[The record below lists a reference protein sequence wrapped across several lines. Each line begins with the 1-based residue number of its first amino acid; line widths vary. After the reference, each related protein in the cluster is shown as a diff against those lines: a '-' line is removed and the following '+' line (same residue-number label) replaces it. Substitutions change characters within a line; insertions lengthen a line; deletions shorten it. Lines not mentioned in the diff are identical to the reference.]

1 MSSGKGVPMELAT
14 PVVGRRERSKLDKRR
29 RISEAARE
37 VFTEFGYERANM
49 REIAKRAGVATGTLF
64 LYAPD
69 KRNLLLWIL
78 NDDLEDVTETAF
90 ADLEREHAGDGL
102 LDQLAF
108 VFAAR
113 YRYWGADPGL
123 SLHAL
128 QELIVARD
136 VEPPQS
142 SHLSAYRERRVLLK
156 THVVAVV
163 EAQQQRGNVDHATD
177 CDVFARLVLAIYN
190 AAIRSWLRDDSPN
203 VEEGVAELRLLL
215 ALAIAGCAP
224 KTSARG
230 AAGRSN

>member
-1 MSSGKGVPMELAT
+1 MPMELAT

-37 VFTEFGYERANM
+37 VFTESGYERANM

-78 NDDLEDVTETAF
+78 NDDLEVVTESAF
-90 ADLEREHAGDGL
+90 ADLESEHGADGL
-102 LDQLAF
+102 LDQLVF
-108 VFAAR
+108 VFEAR

-136 VEPPQS
+136 VEPPQI
-142 SHLSAYRERRVLLK
+142 SHLTAYRERRVLLRSRLL
-156 THVVAVV
+156 AVI
-163 EAQQQRGNVDHATD
+163 ETQQRRGNVDPSAD

-190 AAIRSWLRDDSPN
+190 AAIRAWLREDSP
-203 VEEGVAELRLLL
+203 ELSAGVAELRLLL
-215 ALAIAGCAP
+215 AAAIAGCAP
-224 KTSARG
+224 KTSARD

>member
-1 MSSGKGVPMELAT
+1 MSFAEGVPMESAT

-29 RISEAARE
+29 RISEAARA
-37 VFTEFGYERANM
+37 VFTEYGYERANM

-78 NDDLEDVTETAF
+78 NDDLEDITESAF
-90 ADLEREHAGDGL
+90 AELESEHAADGL
-102 LDQLAF
+102 LDQLMF

-136 VEPPQS
+136 VEPPQI
-142 SHLSAYRERRVLLK
+142 SHLTAYRERRVLLK
-156 THVVAVV
+156 THVIAVI
-163 EAQQQRGNVDHATD
+163 EEQQRRGNVDRATD

-190 AAIRSWLRDDSPN
+190 AAIRAWLREDAPGLSA
-203 VEEGVAELRLLL
+203 GVAELRLLL
-215 ALAIAGCAP
+215 ASAMAGCAP
-224 KTSARG
+224 RTNARG